1 MGELTASINF
11 TFAKEQSMRNVREK
25 INTSGEE
32 HYLWCVRILCGR
44 ILYLNKG
51 VAKVGNRIV
60 IKFKHY
66 TIYICIYNIYT
77 KKSQVLSLN

>member
-25 INTSGEE
+25 INTSGKE
-32 HYLWCVRILCGR
+32 HSLWCVRILCGR

-66 TIYICIYNIYT
+66 TIYIYVYIIFIQ
-77 KKSQVLSLN
+77 KSHKYSL